1 MNIKQKVALISGG
14 TTGIG
19 KAMAYKLLEEGY
31 GVCVF
36 SNVAED
42 RKIFLDDVKGLFGKE
57 SLQVLAGDITS
68 DSSVKQVVKEVVK
81 KFKKID
87 VLINN
92 AGMGYF
98 VSAEDVDLDK
108 YDKMMEVNAI
118 GMARLT
124 KFVIPVFKKQ
134 KSGQIINMSS
144 IAAKAV
150 HQKSEFYAASKSA
163 VLEYSEGLRQE
174 VKKYGVKV
182 ATICPGNVETKFWD
196 KKEIKRRKKEN
207 WHGKMPTRLSPYD
220 IAKVVDFICNQSDIC
235 DIQDVAIL
243 PFS

>member
-1 MNIKQKVALISGG
+1 MTRKIALISGG

-36 SNVAED
+36 SNATED
-42 RKIFLDDVKGLFGKE
+42 RKKFEEDAKGLFGKE
-57 SLQVLAGDITS
+57 SLLVLAGDITL
-68 DSSVKQVVKEVVK
+68 DSSVKKVVAETAK
-81 KFKKID
+81 KFRKID

-98 VSAEDVDLDK
+98 TSAEDVDLEK
-108 YDKMMEVNAI
+108 YDRMMEVNAI

-144 IAAKAV
+144 VAAKAV
-150 HQKSEFYAASKSA
+150 HQKSEFYAATKSA

-182 ATICPGNVETKFWD
+182 ATICPGNVETGFWD
-196 KKEIKRRKKEN
+196 KREIKRREKEN
-207 WHGKMPTRLSPYD
+207 WKGKMPKRLSPDD
-220 IAKVVDFICNQSDIC
+220 IARVVDFICSQPEIC
-235 DIQDVAIL
+235 DIQDVTVV